1 MSLSPSRIRL
11 LDSVTVNQI
20 SAGEVIENA
29 ASVVKELIENSLD
42 AGADEIHIETL
53 GGGRG
58 QIVVRDNGVGMDS
71 EEVPVALQRHA
82 TSKIAHFADIF
93 SLASYGFRGEALPSI
108 ASISK
113 MEIHT
118 ARAGGLGSKTLIEK
132 GEPVCCEPA
141 PRQQGTTIAVHSLF
155 YNVPMRQSFQKSP
168 QMDRL
173 AIRRLLENS
182 VLSSEG
188 IGWTWISECRQELY
202 VAKKQGFIERVALVL
217 GESFV
222 QEAFFIDKQQ
232 GDLRVLGFL
241 GSPNQHRSTRQGQR
255 LFINNRA
262 VESSFISKKVAEA
275 YAWMIPAQRYPIFVL
290 KLFLPPMWCDFNVHP
305 QKTEVRLLQEGQI
318 SNLLVEAI
326 SEALLRRSPSLEET
340 VLKVPTEKIPIEN
353 EGISVPSIRPA
364 IVSAPLSCPT
374 FSQQP
379 YLKTEMATI
388 VSRDSA
394 SSSLS
399 VVEKVRFLTS
409 LGKVLLVE
417 DSEGVHVVFVQAA
430 RKHLFYVSLLS
441 ERLESRL
448 ACQTFLLPSSV
459 QMTKLE
465 ADFLQM
471 RLEALTALGIELS
484 RISPD
489 SFAIESAPPFIQEE
503 ELKEWIVALAQ
514 EGALHVGE
522 SFEQLV
528 ENTVQKLVFSRNARA
543 FDYAWLDILWKL
555 GKPEKAFDGEMIRRL
570 VLDDDFM

>member
-58 QIVVRDNGVGMDS
+58 QIVVRDNGVGMDP

-188 IGWTWISECRQELY
+188 IGWTWISERRQELH

-275 YAWMIPAQRYPIFVL
+275 YAWMIPAQRYPIL
-290 KLFLPPMWCDFNVHP
+290 
-305 QKTEVRLLQEGQI
+305 
-318 SNLLVEAI
+318 
-326 SEALLRRSPSLEET
+326 
-340 VLKVPTEKIPIEN
+340 
-353 EGISVPSIRPA
+353 
-364 IVSAPLSCPT
+364 
-374 FSQQP
+374 
-379 YLKTEMATI
+379 Y
-388 VSRDSA
+388 
-394 SSSLS
+394 
-399 VVEKVRFLTS
+399 
-409 LGKVLLVE
+409 
-417 DSEGVHVVFVQAA
+417 
-430 RKHLFYVSLLS
+430 
-441 ERLESRL
+441 
-448 ACQTFLLPSSV
+448 
-459 QMTKLE
+459 
-465 ADFLQM
+465 
-471 RLEALTALGIELS
+471 
-484 RISPD
+484 
-489 SFAIESAPPFIQEE
+489 
-503 ELKEWIVALAQ
+503 
-514 EGALHVGE
+514 
-522 SFEQLV
+522 
-528 ENTVQKLVFSRNARA
+528 
-543 FDYAWLDILWKL
+543 
-555 GKPEKAFDGEMIRRL
+555 
-570 VLDDDFM
+570 